1 MIRKK
6 RKTQSAI
13 RAAKRK
19 TGFISRFPESIIGVM
34 GPKIYLAPLSGITDL
49 SFRLISRGMGAA
61 YCFFEMLDSRSA
73 LNAHPKHKRLLKT
86 LKKDS
91 PIAAQLLGPDPS
103 IMLDA
108 ALKLTS
114 FVDISFLDINAAC
127 PAKKIIRKGA
137 GGALLKNT
145 AMLGKII
152 KKLASNLP
160 IPVTVKLRTA
170 YQKRDMK
177 EFMRTVKMC
186 QANGASTL
194 FIHGRTVPQGYSG
207 DIDYRSIRAAKQAL
221 KIPVFGSGNI
231 FNAYMAKKMADETG
245 CDGIL
250 VARGSLGN
258 PWIFKNIENY
268 LKNGKTPEYPSLP
281 VKKETLKKHLAY
293 IKKYKDIS
301 ERSRIGFMGKV
312 TMWYLKGLYNARGIR
327 ERISRIRSH
336 NELIDLIDRAS
347 ASPDSS

>member
-1 MIRKK
+1 MN
-6 RKTQSAI
+6 T
-13 RAAKRK
+13 
-19 TGFISRFPESIIGVM
+19 
-34 GPKIYLAPLSGITDL
+34 KIYLAPLSGITDL

-61 YCFFEMLDSRSA
+61 HCFFEMLDSRST
-73 LNAHPKHKRLLKT
+73 LNAHPKQKRVLKT
-86 LKKDS
+86 IKKDS
-91 PIAAQLLGPDPS
+91 PIAAQLLGSDPS

-108 ALKLTS
+108 ALKLIS

-127 PAKKIIRKGA
+127 PAKKVIRKGA
-137 GGALLKNT
+137 GSALLKNT
-145 AMLGKII
+145 ATLGKII

-170 YQKRDMK
+170 FQKRDMK
-177 EFMRTVKMC
+177 EFTRTVKMC

-194 FIHGRTVPQGYSG
+194 FIHGRTASQGYSG

-231 FNAYMAKKMADETG
+231 FNAYMAKKMVDETG

-268 LKNGKTPEYPSLP
+268 LKNGKTPGCPSLA
-281 VKKETLKKHLAY
+281 VKKKILKKHLAY
-293 IKKYKDIS
+293 LKKYKDIS
-301 ERSRIGFMGKV
+301 ERNKIGFMGKV
-312 TMWYLKGLYNARGIR
+312 AMWYLKGLYNARGTR
-327 ERISRIRSH
+327 ERISGIKSY
-336 NELIDLIDRAS
+336 NELIDLIGRVS
-347 ASPDSS
+347 E